1 MEMVHRKHAT
11 VLNGTTA
18 PLCVVTVIVPLY
30 VGLSLPVCDCRRFS
44 ASVLWICVIFG
55 HGKVV
60 EDWC

>member
-1 MEMVHRKHAT
+1 
-11 VLNGTTA
+11 
-18 PLCVVTVIVPLY
+18 LCVVTVIVPLY

-60 EDWC
+60 EDWCWKRGDIL